1 MKTTRPSNKD
11 TDKVKLEGGSQNA
24 SAVIELSDSDASDQ
38 EPYVT
43 PFLLEKK
50 KRKIAPALEDTE
62 VEHSEVEQQL
72 RWKASKK
79 DGPVKSSTDKVRWSL
94 KLLITVQVVTFRL
107 QPCSKNRFNQLPL
120 SMPSKPIPRR
130 WIDTDNCCF

>member
-11 TDKVKLEGGSQNA
+11 TDKVKLGSGSQNA

-50 KRKIAPALEDTE
+50 KRKIAPSLEDTE
-62 VEHSEVEQQL
+62 VEHSKVEQQL
-72 RWKASKK
+72 RRKASKK
-79 DGPVKSSTDKVRWSL
+79 DGPVKSSTDKVR
-94 KLLITVQVVTFRL
+94 
-107 QPCSKNRFNQLPL
+107 
-120 SMPSKPIPRR
+120 
-130 WIDTDNCCF
+130 

>member
-24 SAVIELSDSDASDQ
+24 SAVIELSDLDASDQ

-50 KRKIAPALEDTE
+50 KRKIAPAPKDTE

-72 RWKASKK
+72 R
-79 DGPVKSSTDKVRWSL
+79 
-94 KLLITVQVVTFRL
+94 
-107 QPCSKNRFNQLPL
+107 
-120 SMPSKPIPRR
+120 
-130 WIDTDNCCF
+130 